1 MIYSE
6 KMKIYEWRFYIVN
19 SNKSVSFFKKLLM
32 PVLAVTVMQS
42 VLIFVLLVFGGIFKD
57 VEDNAANNFKNAVIR
72 RAGEIEHSFSER
84 WGNFWQDRDLM
95 ISEIEEVL
103 SENHA
108 SANDMLTDAK
118 LNTKLINILSDDVR
132 SLLRT
137 NSVTG
142 AYVILEGCADSAS
155 GISAGRA
162 AYFLRSNDSASLSN
176 GDSDLQL
183 RMGSAEYAKK
193 MNIMLDTCWTNCAIV
208 EETEELY
215 SYVRSF
221 EQGLQPVILTGVKL
235 SRFDTPAVTIS
246 MPLISSKGDF
256 LGIVGVE
263 LNERYLIS
271 QMQYEELDGGVFG
284 AYYLGAI
291 STRSDN
297 ERFTRKIAVSG
308 SAYKRLYSADDGVIT
323 SEPDR
328 NGICRI
334 LPSDEFNSE
343 MAGFSIPI
351 SIAAAGENEW
361 VLTGIIRRDT
371 LYELSTN
378 LRKILIIT
386 MLISVAVSV
395 ICVLIASRELV
406 KPVTK
411 LIKQLRSS
419 DPTEPISLDKTG
431 ISEIDELSA
440 SVEVLSGEVE
450 AFASK
455 MSRIMDVA
463 DVPVGVFE
471 IKENSGY
478 GFVSGKFCE
487 LLDMDSSK
495 LHNGC
500 LPAAAFMTRFAEIKE
515 YLCDETGNIYKL
527 PKPNGKFR
535 WIRLQIINENG
546 SLMGAVM
553 DITKE
558 MTEQEKLQHERDIDL
573 LTGIYNRRAF
583 TERTAAL
590 FKNRKMSLRVSALVM
605 WDLDNLKYVNDHY
618 GHDYGDMYIKCLS
631 DTLLEAQN
639 HRCMACRRSGDEFYL
654 FYHGYGDRDEMRT
667 QFKKIWSDVNGKT
680 ITLPDGTPYRVSV
693 SGGVAWYPYD
703 AKDLDELMKMADD
716 AMYEVKRGSKGN
728 IIEYSDITEKP
739 SEDEE

>member
-1 MIYSE
+1 MNLN
-6 KMKIYEWRFYIVN
+6 KD
-19 SNKSVSFFKKLLM
+19 KSVSFFKKLLI
-32 PVLAVTVMQS
+32 PVLAVTIMQS
-42 VLIFVLLVFGGIFKD
+42 VLTFILLMFGGVFKE
-57 VEDNAANNFKNAVIR
+57 VEDNASDNFKSAVIR
-72 RAGEIEHSFSER
+72 RAGEIGYSFSER
-84 WGNFWQDRDLM
+84 WGNFWQDRNLM
-95 ISEIEEVL
+95 VSKIESELEK
-103 SENHA
+103 NGA
-108 SANDMLTDAK
+108 SPSDMLTDAK
-118 LNTKLINILSDDVR
+118 LNAKLIDILSDDVR
-132 SLLRT
+132 DLLRT

-142 AYVILEGCADSAS
+142 AYVILEGCAETAS
-155 GISAGRA
+155 DISDGRT
-162 AYFLRSNDSASLSN
+162 AYFLRSNDPASLSK
-176 GDSDLQL
+176 GDGDLQL
-183 RMGSAEYAKK
+183 RMGPAEYAKK
-193 MNIMLDTCWTNCAIV
+193 MTIMLDTCWTNCAV
-208 EETEELY
+208 PEETDELY
-215 SYVRSF
+215 NYIRGFDRAS
-221 EQGLQPVILTGVKL
+221 EAVILTGVKF
-235 SRFDTPAVTIS
+235 SRFDMVSVTIS
-246 MPLISSKGDF
+246 MPLVTEKGDF

-271 QMQYEELDGGVFG
+271 QLQYEELGGGVFG
-284 AYYLGAI
+284 AYYLGAN
-291 STRSDN
+291 STSSDN
-297 ERFTRKIAVSG
+297 EKFTRKIAVSG
-308 SAYKRLYSADDGVIT
+308 SAYKRLYSADDGVIA
-323 SEPDR
+323 SDPDR

-334 LPSDEFNSE
+334 LPSDEFNSD
-343 MAGFSIPI
+343 MAGFSVPINIP
-351 SIAAAGENEW
+351 AAGENEW
-361 VLTGIIRRDT
+361 VLTGIIRRDK
-371 LYELSTN
+371 LFELSIS

-386 MLISVAVSV
+386 MIVSVAISV
-395 ICVLIASRELV
+395 ICVLTASRALV
-406 KPVTK
+406 KPVTN

-487 LLDMDSSK
+487 LLDMDGSK

-527 PKPNGKFR
+527 PEPNGKFR

-590 FKNRKMSLRVSALVM
+590 FRNRKLSLRVSALVM

-618 GHDYGDMYIKCLS
+618 GHDYGDMYIKTLS

-639 HRCMACRRSGDEFYL
+639 HRCIACRRSGDEFYL
-654 FYHGYGDRDEMRT
+654 FYHGYSDCDEIRAG
-667 QFKKIWSDVNGKT
+667 FKKIWSDVNGKT

-703 AKDLDELMKMADD
+703 AKELDELMNKADE
-716 AMYEVKRGSKGN
+716 AMYEVKRGNKGN
-728 IIEYSDITEKP
+728 IIEYSDISEKT
-739 SEDEE
+739 SENGEKEKQ

>member
-1 MIYSE
+1 MN
-6 KMKIYEWRFYIVN
+6 IYEWRFYIVN
-19 SNKSVSFFKKLLM
+19 SNKSVSFFKKLLV

-42 VLIFVLLVFGGIFKD
+42 VLIFVLLVFVGIFKD
-57 VEDNAANNFKNAVIR
+57 VEDSAAGNFKNAVIR
-72 RAGEIEHSFSER
+72 RAGEIGYSFSER

-103 SENHA
+103 SENGA

-193 MNIMLDTCWTNCAIV
+193 MNIMLDTCWTNCALA
-208 EETEELY
+208 EETEEFY

-221 EQGLQPVILTGVKL
+221 EQGSQPVILTGVKL
-235 SRFDTPAVTIS
+235 SRFDTPGVTIS
-246 MPLISSKGDF
+246 MPLVSSKGDF

-271 QMQYEELDGGVFG
+271 QLQYEELGGGVFG

-297 ERFTRKIAVSG
+297 EKFTRKIAVSG
-308 SAYKRLYSADDGVIT
+308 SAYKRLYSADDGVFA

-343 MAGFSIPI
+343 MTGFSVPI

-371 LYELSTN
+371 LYELSIN

-395 ICVLIASRELV
+395 ICVLAASRALV

-527 PKPNGKFR
+527 PEPNGKFR

-546 SLMGAVM
+546 SLLGAVM

-590 FKNRKMSLRVSALVM
+590 FRNRKMSLRVSALVM

-618 GHDYGDMYIKCLS
+618 GHDYGDMYIKSLS

-654 FYHGYGDRDEMRT
+654 FYHGYGDRDEIRT
-667 QFKKIWSDVNGKT
+667 EFKKIWSDVNGKA

-703 AKDLDELMKMADD
+703 AKGLDELMKKADD

-728 IIEYSDITEKP
+728 IVEYSDIPKNT
-739 SEDEE
+739 SEDGK

>member
-1 MIYSE
+1 M
-6 KMKIYEWRFYIVN
+6 N
-19 SNKSVSFFKKLLM
+19 SNKSVSFFKKLLV

-42 VLIFVLLVFGGIFKD
+42 VLIFILLVFGGIFKD
-57 VEDNAANNFKNAVIR
+57 VEDNAAGNFKNAVIR

-84 WGNFWQDRDLM
+84 WGNFWQDRDQM
-95 ISEIEEVL
+95 VSAIEEAL
-103 SENHA
+103 AENDA
-108 SANDMLTDAK
+108 SAEDMLTDAK

-142 AYVILEGCADSAS
+142 AYVILEGCADSVS
-155 GISAGRA
+155 DISAGRA

-176 GDSDLQL
+176 GDGDLQL

-193 MNIMLDTCWTNCAIV
+193 MNIMLDTCWTNCALA
-208 EETEELY
+208 EETEEFY

-221 EQGLQPVILTGVKL
+221 EPGPLPIILTGVKL
-235 SRFDTPAVTIS
+235 SRFDTPGVTIS

-271 QMQYEELDGGVFG
+271 QMQFEELDGGVFA

-291 STRSDN
+291 STRADN
-297 ERFTRKIAVSG
+297 EKFTRKIAVSG
-308 SAYKRLYSADDGVIT
+308 SAYKRLYSADDGVVA

-343 MAGFSIPI
+343 MAGFSVPI
-351 SIAAAGENEW
+351 SIAAEGENEW

-371 LYELSTN
+371 LYELSIN

-395 ICVLIASRELV
+395 ICVLLASRALV

-527 PKPNGKFR
+527 PEPNGKSR

-546 SLMGAVM
+546 SLLGAVM

-558 MTEQEKLQHERDIDL
+558 MTEQEKLQHERDIDP

-590 FKNRKMSLRVSALVM
+590 FRNRKMSLRVSALVM

-618 GHDYGDMYIKCLS
+618 GHDYGDMYIKSLS
-631 DTLLEAQN
+631 DVLFEAQN
-639 HRCMACRRSGDEFYL
+639 HRCTACRRSGDEFYL
-654 FYHGYGDRDEMRT
+654 FYHGYGDRDEIRAE
-667 QFKKIWSDVNGKT
+667 FKKIWSYVNGKT
-680 ITLPDGTPYRVSV
+680 LTLPDGTPYRVSV

-703 AKDLDELMKMADD
+703 AKGLDELMKMADD

-728 IIEYSDITEKP
+728 IVEYSDIVEEIP
-739 SEDEE
+739 EDGK

>member
-1 MIYSE
+1 M
-6 KMKIYEWRFYIVN
+6 N
-19 SNKSVSFFKKLLM
+19 SNKSVSFFNKLLV

-84 WGNFWQDRDLM
+84 WGNFWQDRDQM
-95 ISEIEEVL
+95 VSEIEEAL

-142 AYVILEGCADSAS
+142 AYVILEGCADSTS
-155 GISAGRA
+155 DISAGRA

-193 MNIMLDTCWTNCAIV
+193 MNIMLDTCWTNCALA
-208 EETEELY
+208 EETEEFY

-221 EQGLQPVILTGVKL
+221 EQSSQPVILTGVKL
-235 SRFDTPAVTIS
+235 SRFDTPGVTIS
-246 MPLISSKGDF
+246 MPLISSNGDF

-263 LNERYLIS
+263 LNEGYLIS

-297 ERFTRKIAVSG
+297 EKFTRKIAVSG
-308 SAYKRLYSADDGVIT
+308 SAYKRLYSADDGVIA

-343 MAGFSIPI
+343 MAGFSMPI
-351 SIAAAGENEW
+351 SISAAGENEW

-371 LYELSTN
+371 LYELSIN

-395 ICVLIASRELV
+395 ICVLAASRALV

-527 PKPNGKFR
+527 PEPNGKFR

-546 SLMGAVM
+546 SLLGAVM

-583 TERTAAL
+583 TERTEAL

-654 FYHGYGDRDEMRT
+654 FYHGYGDRDEIRAE
-667 QFKKIWSDVNGKT
+667 FKKIWSVVNGKT

-703 AKDLDELMKMADD
+703 AKGLDELMKKADD
-716 AMYEVKRGSKGN
+716 AIYEVKRGSKGN
-728 IIEYSDITEKP
+728 IVEYSDIAENT

>member
-84 WGNFWQDRDLM
+84 WENFWQDRDLM

-235 SRFDTPAVTIS
+235 SRFDTPSVTIS

-297 ERFTRKIAVSG
+297 EKFTRKIAVSG

-378 LRKILIIT
+378 LQKILIIT

-527 PKPNGKFR
+527 PEPNGKFR

-703 AKDLDELMKMADD
+703 AKDFDELMKMADD

>member
-1 MIYSE
+1 MEILTVDSN
-6 KMKIYEWRFYIVN
+6 K
-19 SNKSVSFFKKLLM
+19 NKSVSFFKKLLI
-32 PVLAVTVMQS
+32 PVITVTIMQS
-42 VLIFVLLVFGGIFKD
+42 VLTFVLLACGNIFTE
-57 VEDNAANNFKNAVIR
+57 VQDNAAADFKNSVIR
-72 RAGEIEHSFSER
+72 RAGEIEKSFSQR
-84 WGNFWQDRDLM
+84 WGNF
-95 ISEIEEVL
+95 SEDKVKMVSDIEEIL
-103 SENHA
+103 AENGA
-108 SANDMLTDAK
+108 SAKDMLTDPK
-118 LNTKLINILSDDVR
+118 LNAEMINILSDDVR

-142 AYVILEGCADSAS
+142 AYVILEGCADTAS
-155 GISAGRA
+155 DISAGRA

-176 GDSDLQL
+176 GNGDLQL

-193 MNIMLDTCWTNCAIV
+193 MNIMLDTCWTNCALA
-208 EETEELY
+208 EETNDFY

-221 EQGLQPVILTGVKL
+221 ESGSLPIILTGVKF
-235 SRFDTPAVTIS
+235 SRFDTAGVTIS

-271 QMQYEELDGGVFG
+271 QMQYEELGGGVFA
-284 AYYLGAI
+284 AYYLGAS
-291 STRSDN
+291 STGSDN
-297 ERFTRKIAVSG
+297 QIFTRKIAVSG
-308 SAYKRLYSADDGVIT
+308 SAYKRLYSADDGVIL
-323 SEPDR
+323 ENPDR
-328 NGICRI
+328 NGICRVF
-334 LPSDEFNSE
+334 PSDEFNSE
-343 MAGFSIPI
+343 MSGFSVPLTIN
-351 SIAAAGENEW
+351 AAGENEW

-371 LYELSTN
+371 LFELSGD
-378 LRKILIIT
+378 LWKIVIIT
-386 MLISVAVSV
+386 MVISVAVSV
-395 ICVLIASRELV
+395 ICVLIASRALV
-406 KPVTK
+406 NPVTN

-431 ISEIDELSA
+431 ISEIDELSS
-440 SVEVLSGEVE
+440 SVEILSGEVE

-500 LPAAAFMTRFAEIKE
+500 LPAAAFMTRFNEIKE

-527 PKPNGKFR
+527 PEPNGKFR
-535 WIRLQIINENG
+535 WIRLQLINENG

-553 DITKE
+553 DISKE
-558 MTEQEKLQHERDIDL
+558 MLEQEKLQRERDIDL

-590 FKNRKMSLRVSALVM
+590 FRNRKMSLRVSALVM

-618 GHDYGDMYIKCLS
+618 GHDYGDMYIKSLS
-631 DTLLEAQN
+631 DTLFEAQN

-654 FYHGYGDRDEMRT
+654 FYHGYSDCDEIRKEY
-667 QFKKIWSDVNGKT
+667 KKIWSDVNGKT
-680 ITLPDGTPYRVSV
+680 ITLPDGTPYRVSI
-693 SGGVAWYPYD
+693 SGGVAWYPYN
-703 AKDLDELMKMADD
+703 AKELDELMKKADD

-728 IIEYSDITEKP
+728 IIEYSDISENT
-739 SEDEE
+739 SEDAE

>member
-1 MIYSE
+1 
-6 KMKIYEWRFYIVN
+6 MKIYEWRFYIVN
-19 SNKSVSFFKKLLM
+19 SNKSVSFFKKLLV

-84 WGNFWQDRDLM
+84 CGNFWQDRDQM
-95 ISEIEEVL
+95 VSQIEEAF
-103 SENHA
+103 SENGA

-155 GISAGRA
+155 DISAGRA

-193 MNIMLDTCWTNCAIV
+193 MNIMLDTCWTNCALA
-208 EETEELY
+208 EETEEFY

-221 EQGLQPVILTGVKL
+221 EQSSQPVILTGVKL
-235 SRFDTPAVTIS
+235 SRFDTPGVTIS
-246 MPLISSKGDF
+246 MPLISSNGDF

-297 ERFTRKIAVSG
+297 EKFTRKIAVSG
-308 SAYKRLYSADDGVIT
+308 SAYKRLYSADDGVIA

-343 MAGFSIPI
+343 MAGFSMPI
-351 SIAAAGENEW
+351 SISAAGENEW

-371 LYELSTN
+371 LYELSIN
-378 LRKILIIT
+378 LQKILIIT

-395 ICVLIASRELV
+395 ICVLAASRVLV

-500 LPAAAFMTRFAEIKE
+500 LPTAAFMTRFAEIKE

-527 PKPNGKFR
+527 PEPNGKFR

-546 SLMGAVM
+546 SLLGAVM

-583 TERTAAL
+583 TERTEAL
-590 FKNRKMSLRVSALVM
+590 FRNRKMSLRVSALVM

-654 FYHGYGDRDEMRT
+654 FYHGYGDREEIRAE
-667 QFKKIWSDVNGKT
+667 FKKIWSVVNGKT

-703 AKDLDELMKMADD
+703 AKGLDELMKKADD
-716 AMYEVKRGSKGN
+716 AIYEVKRGSKGN
-728 IIEYSDITEKP
+728 IVEYSDIAENT

>member
-1 MIYSE
+1 MNLN
-6 KMKIYEWRFYIVN
+6 K
-19 SNKSVSFFKKLLM
+19 NKSVSFFKKLLI
-32 PVLAVTVMQS
+32 PVLAVTIMQS
-42 VLIFVLLVFGGIFKD
+42 VLTFILLMFGGVFKE
-57 VEDNAANNFKNAVIR
+57 VENNASDNFKGAVIR
-72 RAGEIEHSFSER
+72 RAGEIEYSFSER
-84 WGNFWQDRDLM
+84 WGNFWQDRNM
-95 ISEIEEVL
+95 MVSEIEGELAKNGAVPF
-103 SENHA
+103 
-108 SANDMLTDAK
+108 DMLTDAK
-118 LNTKLINILSDDVR
+118 LNAKLIDILTDDVR
-132 SLLRT
+132 NLLRT

-142 AYVILEGCADSAS
+142 AYVILEGCAETAS
-155 GISAGRA
+155 DISDGRT
-162 AYFLRSNDSASLSN
+162 AYFLRSNDPASLSK
-176 GDSDLQL
+176 GDGDLQL
-183 RMGSAEYAKK
+183 RMGPAEYAKK
-193 MNIMLDTCWTNCAIV
+193 MTIMLDTCWTNCAV
-208 EETEELY
+208 PEETDELY
-215 SYVRSF
+215 NYIRSF
-221 EQGLQPVILTGVKL
+221 DRASEAVILTGVKF
-235 SRFDTPAVTIS
+235 SRFDMVSVTIS
-246 MPLISSKGDF
+246 MPLITEKGDF

-271 QMQYEELDGGVFG
+271 QLQYEELGGGVFG
-284 AYYLGAI
+284 AYYLGAN
-291 STRSDN
+291 STSSAN
-297 ERFTRKIAVSG
+297 EKFTRKIAVSG
-308 SAYKRLYSADDGVIT
+308 SAYKRLYSADDGVIA
-323 SEPDR
+323 SDPDR

-343 MAGFSIPI
+343 MAGFSVPINIP
-351 SIAAAGENEW
+351 AAGENEW
-361 VLTGIIRRDT
+361 VLTGIIRRDK
-371 LYELSTN
+371 LFELSIS

-386 MLISVAVSV
+386 MLVSVAISV
-395 ICVLIASRELV
+395 ICVLTASKALV
-406 KPVTK
+406 KPVTN

-487 LLDMDSSK
+487 LLDMDGSK

-527 PKPNGKFR
+527 PEPNGKFR

-590 FKNRKMSLRVSALVM
+590 FRNRKLSLRVSALVM

-618 GHDYGDMYIKCLS
+618 GHDYGDMYIKTLS

-639 HRCMACRRSGDEFYL
+639 HRCIACRRSGDEFYL
-654 FYHGYGDRDEMRT
+654 FYHGYSDCDEIRAE
-667 QFKKIWSDVNGKT
+667 FKKIWSDVNGKT

-703 AKDLDELMKMADD
+703 AKELDELMNKADE
-716 AMYEVKRGSKGN
+716 AMYEVKRGNKGN
-728 IIEYSDITEKP
+728 IIEYSDISEKT
-739 SEDEE
+739 SENGEKEKQ